1 VGVSF
6 GGVIMAKKKKSSVSP
21 MVKALLSQLFRKP
34 ATCQYP
40 FVKAE
45 VPEGF
50 RGKQV
55 YDINLCIS
63 CGLCSRDCPASAIE
77 MVEING
83 KRRPLFHLDQC
94 IFCYQ
99 CAESCPRNAIQSTK
113 IFELATTDKSSLVIK
128 PEEKAQKENGE
139 QK

>member
-1 VGVSF
+1 
-6 GGVIMAKKKKSSVSP
+6 
-21 MVKALLSQLFRKP
+21 MVKALLSNLFKKP

-40 FVKAE
+40 LVKAE

-55 YDINLCIS
+55 YDIDLCIS
-63 CGLCSRDCPASAIE
+63 CGLCSRDCPAKAIE
-77 MVEING
+77 MVEIDG

-99 CAESCPRNAIQSTK
+99 CAESCPRNAIVSSK
-113 IFELATTDKSSLVIK
+113 VFELATTDKSSLVVK
-128 PEEKAQKENGE
+128 PEPKVKEVKGE

>member
-1 VGVSF
+1 MG
-6 GGVIMAKKKKSSVSP
+6 KKNKSSLRP
-21 MVKALLSQLFRKP
+21 MVKALLSNLFKKP

-55 YDINLCIS
+55 YNIDLCIS
-63 CGLCSRDCPASAIE
+63 CGLCSRDCPAKAIE
-77 MVEING
+77 MVDVEG
-83 KRRPLFHLDQC
+83 KKRPLFLLDRC

-99 CAESCPRNAIQSTK
+99 CADSCPRNAIISSK

-128 PEEKAQKENGE
+128 PEEKAQVTGE
-139 QK
+139 QQ